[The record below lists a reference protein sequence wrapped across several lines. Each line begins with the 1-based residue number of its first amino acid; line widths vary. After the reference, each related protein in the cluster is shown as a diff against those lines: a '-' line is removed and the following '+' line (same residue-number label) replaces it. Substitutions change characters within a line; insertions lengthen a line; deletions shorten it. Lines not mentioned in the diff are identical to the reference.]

1 MLASIRKPIDLLRG
15 HPSTRLL
22 ATDLIRESAAKVLSS
37 DLPQDSYA
45 QVRHPLHYGPDLGNE
60 DLRAEIGRWTAGR
73 YGLKEAIPAERINIT
88 PGASYGL
95 MNTLLLCTSPV
106 TGYTKQAFMVSPT
119 YFLAAGVFE
128 DAGFS
133 GKLTAIRL
141 NKNTIDT
148 ESLVAHLERISAT
161 APDVQLPSGL
171 EPISRAGV
179 SKRIYKFVMYCV
191 PTYSN
196 PTGETWDL
204 ETRRRVVEIARK
216 WDMLV
221 ISDDVYDFLGNGGDT
236 SAITPDERL
245 MPRLVTL
252 DHEIGEKQ
260 GMGDNEAG
268 YTVSN
273 CSFSKLLG
281 PGIRC
286 GWIESATGVLAK
298 QMGEGGA
305 NHSGGAPSHFAS
317 TLIYPLIT
325 SRSID
330 SVISNL
336 TKTYTV
342 RCAAIITAIKTYFPK
357 ETTIYGGKGGFF
369 LWIILP
375 DHYDAREI
383 TKIAAKDVIV
393 LNGDKSECPGDTL
406 GWGDRCVRLAVSYC
420 EADVAVEGVKKFAE
434 AMKRWENGE
443 RSSRGVEVEMK

>member
-1 MLASIRKPIDLLRG
+1 MLVNIHKPINLLRG

-45 QVRHPLHYGPDLGNE
+45 RIRHPLHYGPDQGNE
-60 DLRAEIGRWTAGR
+60 DLRAEIGRWSAER
-73 YGLKEAIPAERINIT
+73 YGLKKAIPAERINIT

-95 MNTLLLCTSPV
+95 MNTLLLCTSPG
-106 TGYTKQAFMVSPT
+106 TGYTKQAFVVSPT
-119 YFLAAGVFE
+119 YFLAASVFE

-141 NKNTIDT
+141 SKNTIDIG
-148 ESLVAHLERISAT
+148 SLVSHLERISAST
-161 APDVQLPSGL
+161 PDVQLPCSL
-171 EPISRAGV
+171 RPISRASV
-179 SKRIYKFVMYCV
+179 PKRIYKFVMYCV
-191 PTYSN
+191 PTYAN

-204 ETRRRVVEIARK
+204 ETRRQVVEIARK
-216 WDMLV
+216 WDMLI
-221 ISDDVYDFLGNGGDT
+221 ISDDVYDFLSNDGDT
-236 SAITPDERL
+236 SALTPDKKL

-252 DHEIGEKQ
+252 DHEIGKKQ
-260 GMGDNEAG
+260 GMGENGAG

-281 PGIRC
+281 PGLRC

-305 NHSGGAPSHFAS
+305 NHSGGAPSHFTS

-336 TKTYTV
+336 TKTYTA
-342 RCAAIITAIKTYFPK
+342 RSAAIIATVKTYFPE
-357 ETTIYGGKGGFF
+357 ETIIYGGKGGFF
-369 LWIILP
+369 IWIILP
-375 DHYDAREI
+375 DPYDAREI
-383 TKIAAKDVIV
+383 TKLAAKDVIV

-406 GWGDRCVRLAVSYC
+406 GWGDHCIRVAVSYC
-420 EADVAVEGVKKFAE
+420 ELDVAVEGIQKFAE
-434 AMKRWENGE
+434 AMKRWESGD
-443 RSSRGVEVEMK
+443 RSSPAAEIGTN